1 MTLQLRKP
9 IAGINPLCW
18 TDDTGN
24 RHRTFKSKLKAWGI
38 CKNTRSHEMEAILQ
52 HLLKTNW
59 TDLVQ
64 RTSTKTVSV
73 NGRSIDLA
81 QIKRYMRRKGCSQ
94 SYLDAWYDTQASQ
107 SASNT
112 YKLSPLPGLRYAEKT
127 WHPISEPGN
136 HVRQSIPEKSNSIN
150 FHPLDLSFSSNN
162 NLPHQLMLEPPNSAL
177 RKRTWASTSEE
188 LSASEEDRQPKRQR
202 SSHHT
207 TTCSNFA
214 CPFYKHAPTYYNPQN
229 PDAESGRRYRS
240 CAGPGWSTIR
250 RLRCVKA

>member
-1 MTLQLRKP
+1 MTLQPRKS

-18 TDDTGN
+18 ADDTGN

-52 HLLKTNW
+52 HLIKTNR
-59 TDLVQ
+59 TDLTR

-112 YKLSPLPGLRYAEKT
+112 YKLSSLPGLRYAEKT

-136 HVRQSIPEKSNSIN
+136 HVRQSIPEKSNSIS

-207 TTCSNFA
+207 ATCRNFA

>member
-1 MTLQLRKP
+1 MTLQPRKS

-18 TDDTGN
+18 ADDTGN

-52 HLLKTNW
+52 HLIKTNW

-112 YKLSPLPGLRYAEKT
+112 YKLSSLPGLRYAEKT

-136 HVRQSIPEKSNSIN
+136 HIRQSIPEKSNSIS

-207 TTCSNFA
+207 ATCSNFA

-250 RLRCVKA
+250 RLRCVKV